1 MIKVAVVEDHP
12 IMVEG
17 LKNILRTDAG
27 IEVCGAYGD
36 GKSTLTALEKAQPD
50 VILMDVNLPDISGVT
65 LCGEVKKKY
74 EDVKIIAL
82 STHDEQ
88 TVIHSMLQ
96 NGASGYVQ
104 KNALGNE
111 IIRAI
116 YAIMDGEEYLCSNTK
131 EALKN
136 ADMELLKAIPRITR
150 REKEILQLIGK
161 GLTTMQIADQL
172 FISTHTV
179 ESHRKNLM
187 EKFGVNNTTSVVKL
201 ASEYKLL

>member
-1 MIKVAVVEDHP
+1 MIKVIVVEDHP

-17 LKNILRTDAG
+17 LKNILLNDAG
-27 IEVCGAYGD
+27 IEMKGDYGN
-36 GKSTLTALEKAQPD
+36 GKSVLQALEKEQPD

-65 LCGEVKKKY
+65 LCMEIKKKY
-74 EDVKIIAL
+74 EDIRIIGL
-82 STHDEQ
+82 SIHDEQ
-88 TVIHSMLQ
+88 PVIHSMLQ
-96 NGASGYVQ
+96 NGASGYVL
-104 KNALGNE
+104 KNALGTE

-136 ADMELLKAIPRITR
+136 ADAELLKAIPRITR

-187 EKFGVNNTTSVVKL
+187 EKFGVNNTTTVVKL
-201 ASEYKLL
+201 ATEYKLL

>member
-17 LKNILRTDAG
+17 LKNILRSDAG
-27 IEVCGAYGD
+27 IQVCGDYGD
-36 GKSTLTALEKAQPD
+36 GKSALQALEKAQPD

-82 STHDEQ
+82 SIHDEQ
-88 TVIHSMLQ
+88 PVIHSMLQ
-96 NGASGYVQ
+96 NGASGYVL

-116 YAIMDGEEYLCSNTK
+116 YAIMDGEEYLCSSTK